1 MILLV
6 HVLAGGLGL
15 VAGAVALSAAK
26 GARLHRK
33 SGILFVYAMVTM
45 SLAGAVIATVRGIE
59 TNALAGLLAA
69 YLVIT
74 ALTTVRPPAAG
85 SRWLDLGAMLAA
97 LAIGLT
103 SVTLGFELLV
113 SGEGSRHGVPIP
125 ILFIFG
131 AVGLSAGVSDVRMIR
146 SGAIRGARRLAR
158 HLWRMC
164 FALFIATGSFFL
176 GQADE
181 IPEPLRITAL
191 LVVLALAPLLLMLYW
206 LWRVRIR
213 KTFRGIVGVSSHEEN
228 LNEKPRRA
236 NDSMT
241 LCVRLTSRSP

>member
-1 MILLV
+1 MILLI
-6 HVLAGGLGL
+6 HILAGGLGL

-26 GARLHRK
+26 GATLHRK

-45 SLAGAVIATVRGIE
+45 SLTGALIAALRGIE
-59 TNALAGLLAA
+59 INALAGLLAA

-74 ALTTVRPPAAG
+74 ALTTVRPPAAW
-85 SRWLDLGAMLAA
+85 SHWLDLGAMLVA
-97 LAIGLT
+97 LAVGLI
-103 SVTLGFELLV
+103 SVMLGFELLV

-131 AVGLSAGVSDVRMIR
+131 AVGLSASISDIRMIR
-146 SGAIRGARRLAR
+146 SGGIRGARRLAR

-164 FALFIATGSFFL
+164 FALFIASGSFFL

-191 LVVLALAPLLLMLYW
+191 LAILALAPLLVMLYW
-206 LWRVRIR
+206 LWRVRVKR
-213 KTFRGIVGVSSHEEN
+213 TFLGIVGVSSHEEI
-228 LNEKPRRA
+228 
-236 NDSMT
+236 
-241 LCVRLTSRSP
+241 

>member
-6 HVLAGGLGL
+6 HILAGGLGL
-15 VAGAVALSAAK
+15 VFGAVALSAAK

-33 SGILFVYAMVTM
+33 SGKLFVYAMVTM
-45 SLAGAVIATVRGIE
+45 SLTGAVIAALRDIE

-74 ALTTVRPPAAG
+74 ALTTVRPPAAW
-85 SRWLDLGAMLAA
+85 SRWLDLGAMFVA
-97 LAIGLT
+97 LTIGLT

-113 SGEGSRHGVPIP
+113 SGEGARQGVPIP

-131 AVGLSAGVSDVRMIR
+131 AVGLSASISDVQMIR

-164 FALFIATGSFFL
+164 FAFFIATGSFFL

-191 LVVLALAPLLLMLYW
+191 LVILALAPLLVMLYW
-206 LWRVRIR
+206 LWRVRVKR
-213 KTFRGIVGVSSHEEN
+213 TFRGIVGVSSHEEI
-228 LNEKPRRA
+228 
-236 NDSMT
+236 
-241 LCVRLTSRSP
+241 

>member
-6 HVLAGGLGL
+6 HILAGGLGL
-15 VAGAVALSAAK
+15 VAGAVALSATK
-26 GARLHRK
+26 GAKLHRK

-45 SLAGAVIATVRGIE
+45 SLTGAMIAALRGIG

-74 ALTTVRPPAAG
+74 ALTTVRQPTVG
-85 SRWLDLGAMLAA
+85 SRWLNLGAMLVA
-97 LAIGLT
+97 LAVGLT

-125 ILFIFG
+125 MLFIFG
-131 AVGLSAGVSDVRMIR
+131 AVGLSAGISDVRMIR
-146 SGAIRGARRLAR
+146 SGGIRGARRLAR

-164 FALFIATGSFFL
+164 FAFFFATGSFFL

-181 IPEPLRITAL
+181 FPEPLRITAL
-191 LVVLALAPLLLMLYW
+191 LVILALAPLLIMLYW
-206 LWRVRIR
+206 LWRVRSR
-213 KTFRGIVGVSSHEEN
+213 KTLNALAQVSS
-228 LNEKPRRA
+228 RRLGNNVTWA
-236 NDSMT
+236 
-241 LCVRLTSRSP
+241 P